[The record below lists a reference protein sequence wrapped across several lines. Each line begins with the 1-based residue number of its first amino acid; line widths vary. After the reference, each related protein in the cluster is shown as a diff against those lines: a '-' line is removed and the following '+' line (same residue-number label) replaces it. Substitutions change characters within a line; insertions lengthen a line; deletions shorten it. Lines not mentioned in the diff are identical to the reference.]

1 MAEIRLFPP
10 RTSNSSDVPTPVL
23 HHMCANRARE
33 CWSLWNQGYPI
44 AAVMDH
50 IPFENREIAV
60 GGSTPSSAPDDYVI
74 DLGDDFDCR
83 IWSPGE
89 SNFSSAYSISAT
101 ELAIFLIDL
110 LRMQRKGLNGKFD
123 ISLRTRKSSFGNDR
137 EYLGDQLV
145 LVPNLSDIRKA
156 ASVEMTD
163 VLPLAKLAARLHLPS
178 KWASWSRCKSVES
191 ILSRIEGI
199 EFRKDWK
206 FKGDGR
212 MFVDIGE
219 NPHRIWLESDG
230 ICYRLY
236 GDPHGIIHFRE
247 GKPSNIGIEIPVK
260 ITPYCDREP
269 WLESIL
275 GWENKDIA
283 WLQGEETNVTR
294 NITGT
299 LCAEL
304 RHAQD
309 SCFSYNLD
317 NYDRRGGIATVR
329 LESRNGDRNAENL
342 WDGAIR
348 DKDMTV
354 AVNRS
359 KDVFEWDEDDLW
371 DMIGTSEK
379 DPFLLTIRSRSGKPP
394 AENGYVKHASIPH
407 RALMQRKGKLI
418 DAGTKT
424 EIVRNLSLPDSWPAS
439 RQHDEKWRLSC
450 SGYIQA
456 LQGPPGTGKT
466 WTATQIV
473 KDLLV
478 RNPCSR
484 ILVCSK
490 EHLALDHLSDR
501 LSAELSDTPYE
512 VVRINRSSGGDEVN
526 QNDEISPEAVSDRL
540 VIELESLSP
549 DGSGGRL
556 RDKMHE
562 HENLATWV
570 EQLSVQTASVIC
582 TTTLDRSIEE
592 LQSMGEC
599 FDFAIVEE
607 AGKAYPSELIGPL
620 SISMN
625 TLLIG
630 DQLQLPPF
638 EIREINESLSGCV
651 SEGYR
656 SYTEKKNR
664 DSRERNLV
672 ELSVSYRDL
681 EEFDQDSAV
690 SEISEWLQPFQQIW
704 NSRPGVRDSLRL
716 QWRMFGELSDTIG
729 EIFYDGPFKSK
740 KTDSIQSDE
749 LPGIFGRLSDRM
761 LVIDTP
767 HCLKGGSKE
776 TISFN
781 SYSNSTEAKFASK
794 ILTEMLD
801 SDCDAVAITPYK
813 GQVKEIQK
821 SLPKKYRDRVRT
833 VDGFQGKEADFI
845 ILSLVRNNVRTGSSR
860 RWGFFRDPRRINVA
874 LSRAREG
881 LAVVT
886 SVQHIVETDWADDEG
901 HLTLFIDAVRKRGKV
916 VDYLEAW

>member
-1 MAEIRLFPP
+1 
-10 RTSNSSDVPTPVL
+10 
-23 HHMCANRARE
+23 MCANRARE

-44 AAVMDH
+44 AFVGDH
-50 IPFENREIAV
+50 IPFENLHIAM
-60 GGSTPSSAPDDYVI
+60 GGSAPSQAPDDYV
-74 DLGDDFDCR
+74 LVVKHGT

-89 SNFSSAYSISAT
+89 SNFSPPNFSISAT

-110 LRMQRKGLNGKFD
+110 LRLEKKGLSGKFD
-123 ISLRTRKSSFGNDR
+123 IAARQRKTSFDDNR
-137 EYLGDQLV
+137 EYVESQLI
-145 LVPNLSDIRKA
+145 LVPNLSDIRED

-178 KWASWSRCKSVES
+178 KWASWSRCRSVES
-191 ILSRIEGI
+191 ILSKIEGI
-199 EFRKDWK
+199 EFRKDK
-206 FKGDGR
+206 ETEGNGR
-212 MFVDIGE
+212 VFVDIE
-219 NPHRIWLESDG
+219 NNPHRIWLESDG
-230 ICYRLY
+230 IRYRLH
-236 GDPHGIIHFRE
+236 GDPHGLIHFRE
-247 GKPSNIGIEIPVK
+247 GKVSNVGVEIPVE

-283 WLQGEETNVTR
+283 WLQGEETNLIR

-304 RHAQD
+304 RHAQN
-309 SCFSYNLD
+309 SCFSYSLEK
-317 NYDRRGGIATVR
+317 YDKKGGIATVR
-329 LESRNGDRNAENL
+329 LENRKGDRNAEDL
-342 WDGAIR
+342 WEGAIR

-359 KDVFEWDEDDLW
+359 EDVFEWDGDDLW
-371 DMIGTSEK
+371 DMIGTSER
-379 DPFLLTIRSRSGKPP
+379 DPFVLTIRSRSGKPP
-394 AENGYVKHASIPH
+394 AENGYVKYASIPH
-407 RALMQRKGKLI
+407 RALMQRKSKLI
-418 DAGTKT
+418 DTGVKT
-424 EIVRNLSLPDSWPAS
+424 GIVRELSHTYPWLNN
-439 RQHDEKWRLSC
+439 RGHEEKWRLSC
-450 SGYIQA
+450 RGYIQA

-501 LSAELSDTPYE
+501 LSAELSDTPHE
-512 VVRINRSSGGDEVN
+512 VVRINRSSGGDEIN
-526 QNDEISPEAVSDRL
+526 QNDEISPEAFSDRL
-540 VIELESLSP
+540 LTELELLSP

-562 HENLATWV
+562 HGNLATWV
-570 EQLSVQTASVIC
+570 ELLSTLTASVIC

-592 LQSMGEC
+592 LQSMGES

-630 DQLQLPPF
+630 DHLQLPPF
-638 EIREINESLSGCV
+638 EIREISESLSDSV

-656 SYTEKKNR
+656 SYSEKKNR
-664 DSRERNLV
+664 DSRERSLV
-672 ELSVSYRDL
+672 ELSVSFWDL
-681 EEFDQDSAV
+681 EGFDQDDAIG
-690 SEISEWLQPFQQIW
+690 EISEWLQPFEQIW
-704 NSRPGVRDSLRL
+704 NSYRMRRDSLLL
-716 QWRMFGELSDTIG
+716 QWRMFGKLSDTIG
-729 EIFYDGPFKSK
+729 EIFYGGPFKSK
-740 KTDSIQSDE
+740 KTDRIQSDE
-749 LPGIFGRLSDRM
+749 LPGIFGRFSDRM

-767 HCLKGGSKE
+767 HCSKGGTKE
-776 TISFN
+776 SIFSN
-781 SYSNSTEAKFASK
+781 SYSNSTEAKFTSK

-801 SDCDAVAITPYK
+801 SNCDAVAITPYK

-821 SLPKKYRDRVRT
+821 SIPKKYRDRVRT

-845 ILSLVRNNVRTGSSR
+845 VLSLVRNNIRTGSSR

-886 SVQHIVETDWADDEG
+886 SIQHIDETDWADDEG
-901 HLTLFIDAVRKRGKV
+901 HLSLFIDAVRERGKV
-916 VDYLEAW
+916 VDYRETG

>member
-1 MAEIRLFPP
+1 MAEIRLFPQG
-10 RTSNSSDVPTPVL
+10 TSNSSDVPTSVL

-44 AAVMDH
+44 AFVGDH
-50 IPFENREIAV
+50 IPFENREIAL
-60 GGSTPSSAPDDYVI
+60 GGSAPSKAPDDYVI
-74 DLGDDFDCR
+74 DLGGAHERR
-83 IWSPGE
+83 IWSPEE
-89 SNFSSAYSISAT
+89 SNFSSPDSISAT

-110 LRMQRKGLNGKFD
+110 LRLEKKGLNGKFD
-123 ISLRTRKSSFGNDR
+123 ISIKTRKISFDDSR
-137 EYLGDQLV
+137 EYVGNQLV
-145 LVPNLSDIRKA
+145 LVPNLSDIREGGL
-156 ASVEMTD
+156 VQITD

-178 KWASWSRCKSVES
+178 KWASWSRCRSIES
-191 ILSRIEGI
+191 ILSKIEGI
-199 EFRKDWK
+199 EFRKDK
-206 FKGDGR
+206 ETEGDGR
-212 MFVDIGE
+212 LFVDIE
-219 NPHRIWLESDG
+219 NNPHRIWLESDG

-236 GDPHGIIHFRE
+236 GDPHGLIHFVKE
-247 GKPSNIGIEIPVK
+247 KTSNTVVEIPVE

-275 GWENKDIA
+275 GWENKDVR
-283 WLQGEETNVTR
+283 WLQGEETNIIR

-309 SCFSYNLD
+309 SCFSYSME
-317 NYDRRGGIATVR
+317 NYDKKGGIATVR
-329 LESRNGDRNAENL
+329 LQSRKGDRNAEDL
-342 WDGAIR
+342 WEGAIR

-359 KDVFEWDEDDLW
+359 EDVFKWDEGDLW
-371 DMIGTSEK
+371 DMIGVSEK

-394 AENGYVKHASIPH
+394 AEKGYVKHASIPH

-418 DAGTKT
+418 DAGVKT
-424 EIVRNLSLPDSWPAS
+424 EIVRKLSHPISWPNF
-439 RQHDEKWRLSC
+439 RNDEKWRLSC
-450 SGYIQA
+450 RGYIQA

-501 LSAELSDTPYE
+501 LEAELRDTTHE
-512 VVRINRSSGGDEVN
+512 VVRINRSSGGEEVN

-540 VIELESLSP
+540 LTELEKLSS
-549 DGSGGRL
+549 DDSEDCL
-556 RDKMHE
+556 RDKMYE
-562 HENLATWV
+562 HGNLSTRV
-570 EQLSVQTASVIC
+570 ELLSTLTASVIC

-592 LQSMGEC
+592 LQSMGES

-625 TLLIG
+625 TILIG
-630 DQLQLPPF
+630 DHLQLPPF
-638 EIREINESLSGCV
+638 EIREISESISDSV

-656 SYTEKKNR
+656 SYSEKKKR
-664 DSRERNLV
+664 GSRERSLV
-672 ELSVSYRDL
+672 ELSVPVWDL
-681 EEFDQDSAV
+681 EEFNHDDAV
-690 SEISEWLQPFQQIW
+690 GEISEWLQPFQQIW
-704 NSRPGVRDSLRL
+704 NSYQMRRDSLRL
-716 QWRMFGELSDTIG
+716 QWRMFGKLSDTIG
-729 EIFYDGPFKSK
+729 EIFYGGPFKSK
-740 KTDSIQSDE
+740 KTDRIQSDK
-749 LPGIFGRLSDRM
+749 LPGIFGRLSNRM

-767 HCLKGGSKE
+767 HCSKGGTKE
-776 TISFN
+776 SISSN
-781 SYSNSTEAKFASK
+781 SYSNSTEAKFTSK
-794 ILTEMLD
+794 ILTEMLN

-813 GQVKEIQK
+813 GQVKKIQK
-821 SLPKKYRDRVRT
+821 SLPKKYHDRVRT

-845 ILSLVRNNVRTGSSR
+845 VLSLVRNNIRTGSSR

-886 SVQHIVETDWADDEG
+886 SVQHIDETDWTEDEG
-901 HLTLFIDAVRKRGKV
+901 HLSLFIDAVRERGKV
-916 VDYLEAW
+916 VDYRETG

>member
-1 MAEIRLFPP
+1 MAEIRLFPQG
-10 RTSNSSDVPTPVL
+10 TSNSSDVPTSVL

-44 AAVMDH
+44 AFVGDH
-50 IPFENREIAV
+50 IPSENQHIAL
-60 GGSTPSSAPDDYVI
+60 GGSAPSQVPDDYVI
-74 DLGDDFDCR
+74 DLGGPYERR
-83 IWSPGE
+83 IWSPRE
-89 SNFSSAYSISAT
+89 SNFSSPDSISAT
-101 ELAIFLIDL
+101 ELTIFLIDL
-110 LRMQRKGLNGKFD
+110 LRLEKKGLNGKFD
-123 ISLRTRKSSFGNDR
+123 ISIRQRKISFDDNR
-137 EYLGDQLV
+137 EYVGSQLV
-145 LVPNLSDIRKA
+145 LVPNLSDIRED

-178 KWASWSRCKSVES
+178 KWASWSRCRSVES
-191 ILSRIEGI
+191 ILSKIEGI
-199 EFRKDWK
+199 EFRKDRETE
-206 FKGDGR
+206 GDGR
-212 MFVDIGE
+212 VFIDIE
-219 NPHRIWLESDG
+219 NNPHRIWLESDG
-230 ICYRLY
+230 ICYRLH
-236 GDPHGIIHFRE
+236 GDPHGLIHFRE
-247 GKPSNIGIEIPVK
+247 GKASNVGVEIPVG

-275 GWENKDIA
+275 GWENKDIV
-283 WLQGEETNVTR
+283 WLQGEETNLIR

-309 SCFSYNLD
+309 SCFSYSLE
-317 NYDRRGGIATVR
+317 NYDKKGGIATVR
-329 LESRNGDRNAENL
+329 LESRKGDRNAEDL
-342 WDGAIR
+342 WEGAIR

-359 KDVFEWDEDDLW
+359 EDVFEWDGDDLW
-371 DMIGTSEK
+371 DMIGTSER

-418 DAGTKT
+418 DAGVKT
-424 EIVRNLSLPDSWPAS
+424 EIVRKLSHPYSWPS
-439 RQHDEKWRLSC
+439 TRGHEEKWRLSC
-450 SGYIQA
+450 RGYIQA

-501 LSAELSDTPYE
+501 LSAELSDTPHE
-512 VVRINRSSGGDEVN
+512 VVRINRSSGGEEVN

-540 VIELESLSP
+540 VTELELLSP
-549 DGSGGRL
+549 DGLGGRL
-556 RDKMHE
+556 RDNMHE
-562 HENLATWV
+562 HGNLATWV
-570 EQLSVQTASVIC
+570 ELLSTLTASVIC
-582 TTTLDRSIEE
+582 TTTLDRSIGE
-592 LQSMGEC
+592 LQSMGES

-630 DQLQLPPF
+630 DHLQLPPF
-638 EIREINESLSGCV
+638 EIREISESLSDSV

-656 SYTEKKNR
+656 SYSEKKNR
-664 DSRERNLV
+664 DSRERSLV
-672 ELSVSYRDL
+672 ELSVSFWDL
-681 EEFDQDSAV
+681 EEFDHDDAV
-690 SEISEWLQPFQQIW
+690 GEISEWLQPFEQIW
-704 NSRPGVRDSLRL
+704 NSKPMRRDSLRL
-716 QWRMFGELSDTIG
+716 QWRMFGKLSDTIG
-729 EIFYDGPFKSK
+729 EIFYGGPFKSK
-740 KTDSIQSDE
+740 KTDRIQSDE

-767 HCLKGGSKE
+767 HCSKGGSKE
-776 TISFN
+776 SISSN
-781 SYSNSTEAKFASK
+781 SYSNSKEAKFTSK

-845 ILSLVRNNVRTGSSR
+845 VLSLVRNNIRTGSSR

-901 HLTLFIDAVRKRGKV
+901 HLSLFIDAVRERGKV
-916 VDYLEAW
+916 VDYRETW

>member
-1 MAEIRLFPP
+1 MTEIRLFPQG
-10 RTSNSSDVPTPVL
+10 TSNSSDVPTSVL

-44 AAVMDH
+44 AFVKDH
-50 IPFENREIAV
+50 IPFENREIAL
-60 GGSTPSSAPDDYVI
+60 GGSAPSQAPDDYVI
-74 DLGDDFDCR
+74 DLGGGSERR

-89 SNFSSAYSISAT
+89 SNFSSPVSISAT

-110 LRMQRKGLNGKFD
+110 LRLEKKGLNGKFD
-123 ISLRTRKSSFGNDR
+123 IATETRKVSFDDNR
-137 EYLGDQLV
+137 EYVGVKLV
-145 LVPNLSDIRKA
+145 LVPNLSDIREDA
-156 ASVEMTD
+156 LVEMTD
-163 VLPLAKLAARLHLPS
+163 ILPLAKLAARLYLPS
-178 KWASWSRCKSVES
+178 KWSSWSRCRSVES
-191 ILSRIEGI
+191 ILSKIEGI
-199 EFRKDWK
+199 EFRKDK
-206 FKGDGR
+206 ETEGDGR
-212 MFVDIGE
+212 VFVDIGN

-230 ICYRLY
+230 ICYRLN
-236 GDPHGIIHFRE
+236 GDPHGLIHFGG
-247 GKPSNIGIEIPVK
+247 GKTSNVGVEIPVE

-275 GWENKDIA
+275 RWENKDIA
-283 WLQGEETNVTR
+283 WLQGEETNIIR

-309 SCFSYNLD
+309 SCFSYSLE
-317 NYDRRGGIATVR
+317 NYDKNGGIATVR
-329 LESRNGDRNAENL
+329 LESRKGGRNAEDL
-342 WDGAIR
+342 WEGAIR

-359 KDVFEWDEDDLW
+359 EDVFEWDEDDLW
-371 DMIGTSEK
+371 DMIGTSER

-394 AENGYVKHASIPH
+394 AEKGYVKHASIPH

-418 DAGTKT
+418 DAGVKT
-424 EIVRNLSLPDSWPAS
+424 EIVRKLSHTIEWPDF
-439 RQHDEKWRLSC
+439 RNDEKWRLGSR
-450 SGYIQA
+450 GYIQA

-501 LSAELSDTPYE
+501 LSAELSDTPHE

-526 QNDEISPEAVSDRL
+526 QNDEISPEAVSERL
-540 VIELESLSP
+540 VTELELLSP
-549 DGSGGRL
+549 DSSGGRL
-556 RDKMHE
+556 LDNMHE
-562 HENLATWV
+562 HGNLATWV
-570 EQLSVQTASVIC
+570 ELLSTLSASVIC

-592 LQSMGEC
+592 LQSMGES

-625 TLLIG
+625 ALLIG
-630 DQLQLPPF
+630 DHLQLPPF
-638 EIREINESLSGCV
+638 EIREISESLSDSV

-656 SYTEKKNR
+656 SYSEKKNR
-664 DSRERNLV
+664 DSRERSLV
-672 ELSVSYRDL
+672 ELSVPFWDL
-681 EEFDQDSAV
+681 EEFDQDDAV
-690 SEISEWLQPFQQIW
+690 GEISEWLQPFEQIW
-704 NSRPGVRDSLRL
+704 NSYRMRRDSLRL
-716 QWRMFGELSDTIG
+716 QWRMFGKLSDTIG
-729 EIFYDGPFKSK
+729 EIFYGGPFKSK
-740 KTDSIQSDE
+740 KTDRIQSDE

-767 HCLKGGSKE
+767 HCSKGGTKE
-776 TISFN
+776 SISSN
-781 SYSNSTEAKFASK
+781 SYSNSTEAKFTSK

-813 GQVKEIQK
+813 GQVKKIQK

-845 ILSLVRNNVRTGSSR
+845 VLSLVRNNIRTGSSR

-886 SVQHIVETDWADDEG
+886 SVQHIDETDWADDEG
-901 HLTLFIDAVRKRGKV
+901 HLSLFIDAVRERGKV
-916 VDYLEAW
+916 VDYRETG